1 LFLIKKAKL
10 KFTMRTFFT
19 ITGVLAE
26 SFRQAVQQLWGN
38 KLRTMLSLLGVT
50 IGIWCVIMVFSAV
63 DSLEANIQNSFD
75 ELGDDVV
82 YISTMP
88 WGQDPRENLWKY
100 ERRPEPNRSDYMAIR
115 SQSKSALLSTY
126 TIFLGNTKA
135 DYTTSEA
142 DNVFMLACTEDY
154 KDVFGLQ
161 FEYGRYFSDNEF
173 FHGANKVVLGWSV
186 AATLFK
192 PNQNPIGEMV
202 RIKGQSLEVIG
213 VLKKEGKDLLNP
225 INFDNAAII
234 TNVTSSQ
241 FIQVSK
247 NSANKGR
254 TSINVKAR
262 KDVSLDQLKN
272 ELTGILRAHRKIRP
286 SEENNFEL
294 NTLSILSGILTNIFG
309 VIRIAGFVIGIFA
322 IIVGGFS
329 VANIMFVS
337 VKERTHL
344 IGVKKALGAK
354 QLVILT
360 EFLVEA
366 VLLCLVGGFIG
377 LGLVYLATLAIT
389 ALADFPIF
397 LDINN
402 MLMGLFISTLTG
414 VVAGIIPAYRAA
426 GLDPVEAMRA

>member
-1 LFLIKKAKL
+1 
-10 KFTMRTFFT
+10 
-19 ITGVLAE
+19 
-26 SFRQAVQQLWGN
+26 
-38 KLRTMLSLLGVT
+38 
-50 IGIWCVIMVFSAV
+50 
-63 DSLEANIQNSFD
+63 
-75 ELGDDVV
+75 
-82 YISTMP
+82 
-88 WGQDPRENLWKY
+88 
-100 ERRPEPNRSDYMAIR
+100 
-115 SQSKSALLSTY
+115 
-126 TIFLGNTKA
+126 
-135 DYTTSEA
+135 
-142 DNVFMLACTEDY
+142 
-154 KDVFGLQ
+154 
-161 FEYGRYFSDNEF
+161 
-173 FHGANKVVLGWSV
+173 
-186 AATLFK
+186 
-192 PNQNPIGEMV
+192 MV